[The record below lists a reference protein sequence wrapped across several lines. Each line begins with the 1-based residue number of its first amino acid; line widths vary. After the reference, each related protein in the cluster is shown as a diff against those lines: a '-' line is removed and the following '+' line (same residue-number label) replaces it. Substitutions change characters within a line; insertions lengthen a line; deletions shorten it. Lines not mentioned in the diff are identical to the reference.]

1 MAMDL
6 RRATEGAVAITATTR
21 SVINENTI
29 TTLEEMKNID
39 VRLVDPNTLADY
51 GSVQVNTSLP
61 KDEQIMDYF
70 KQIKNPYCF
79 KVGKA
84 IVKISHADTES
95 TMEDCL
101 ERYLLS
107 L

>member
-1 MAMDL
+1 MTMELCGDV
-6 RRATEGAVAITATTR
+6 ATISGESISAAL
-21 SVINENTI
+21 
-29 TTLEEMKNID
+29 TLEEMKNID

-51 GSVQVNTSLP
+51 TSVQVNTSLP

-84 IVKISHADTES
+84 VVKISHADNEAS
-95 TMEDCL
+95 TEDCL

>member
-1 MAMDL
+1 MAMELD
-6 RRATEGAVAITATTR
+6 GKI
-21 SVINENTI
+21 STI
-29 TTLEEMKNID
+29 SNGSIGIAMTLEEMKNID
-39 VRLVDPNTLADY
+39 LLTVDPSTLTEY
-51 GSVQVNTSLP
+51 SSVKVNTSLP
-61 KDEQIMDYF
+61 KEEQIMDYF

-84 IVKISHADTES
+84 VVKISYADTEA